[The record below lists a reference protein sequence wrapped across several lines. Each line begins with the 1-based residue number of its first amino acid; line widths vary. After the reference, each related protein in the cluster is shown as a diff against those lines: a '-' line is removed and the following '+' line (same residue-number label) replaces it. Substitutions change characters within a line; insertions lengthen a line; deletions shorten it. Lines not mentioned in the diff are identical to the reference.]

1 MFQWRSLPAG
11 VRITDKG
18 CYGLAAGE
26 VVLRLLYMASFA
38 PTDPAVAAT
47 SATQSTTHRLSTPG
61 LFGFSI
67 GMIGDRIF
75 RDAPALLL
83 LLFMTN
89 YLAIPPAI
97 AGTAIFVPKLLIVFV
112 DPLVGSLSDRLNSR
126 WGRRR
131 PLMLIGAVLA
141 SISIVLFFHVPRF
154 ETPFAQALYMSFM
167 VFVGFSGYSL
177 FSVPYLVMASEVAH
191 DDEERRKVMSWR
203 VVFMAI
209 GLSMSAFAGGLV
221 EAIGG
226 GDAGY
231 STMSWIYASVCL
243 VTMMATVMST
253 AGVPIAAGNPNRV
266 GLREQ
271 LRILASSRRYL
282 RLLLI
287 GFLQKLGEGVGYGSF
302 AYFCIYVVKQP
313 LHAIGFVVLAATAGQ
328 IVAQPFWLRA
338 SRRWSVGTLYS
349 IAALGWCLNLL
360 LWLAMK
366 GQSELWLIPLGL
378 QAGLS
383 AGGLLMVT
391 LSMLSSVMASDSA
404 ETGIN
409 REGIFSGF
417 WLAAEKLAFAL
428 GALVVGVLL
437 GLFGF
442 VEGAG
447 GAQTSQ
453 SNFAVLG
460 IGITYCGVN
469 LVIYILSIVAALRF
483 ERFEVKSS

>member
-1 MFQWRSLPAG
+1 
-11 VRITDKG
+11 
-18 CYGLAAGE
+18 
-26 VVLRLLYMASFA
+26 MASTA
-38 PTDPAVAAT
+38 PADTT
-47 SATQSTTHRLSTPG
+47 STVYSSELSGRHRLSIPG

-89 YLAIPPAI
+89 FLAIPPAL
-97 AGTAIFVPKLLIVFV
+97 AGAAIFVPKLLIVFV
-112 DPLVGSLSDRLNSR
+112 DPLVGSLSDRLNTR

-131 PLMLIGAVLA
+131 PLMLVGALLA

-154 ETPFAQALYMSFM
+154 ETPFMQAMYMSFI

-177 FSVPYLVMASEVAH
+177 FSVPYLVMASEIGGS
-191 DDEERRKVMSWR
+191 DDERRTIMSWR

-209 GLSMSAFAGGLV
+209 GLSMSAFAGGIV

-231 STMSWIYASVCL
+231 ATMSWIYASVCL
-243 VTMMATVMST
+243 VTMLATVFST
-253 AGVPIAAGNPNRV
+253 TGVPIAV
-266 GLREQ
+266 GDPDRMTLGMQ
-271 LRILASSRRYL
+271 LRFLVSSRRYV
-282 RLLLI
+282 RLLLV

-302 AYFCIYVVKQP
+302 AYFCIYVVQQP
-313 LHAIGFVVLAATAGQ
+313 LNAIGFVVLAATAGQ
-328 IVAQPFWLRA
+328 VIAQPFWLRA
-338 SRRWSVGTLYS
+338 SRRWSPGTLYTVS
-349 IAALGWCLNLL
+349 VFGWCLNLL

-366 GQSELWLIPLGL
+366 GQSEWWLIPLGL
-378 QAGLS
+378 QAGIS

-391 LSMLSSVMASDSA
+391 LSMLSNVMASDSA
-404 ETGIN
+404 ASGVN

-437 GLFGF
+437 SLFGF

-447 GAQTSQ
+447 GAHVAQ
-453 SNFAVLG
+453 SGAAVLG

-469 LVIYILSIVAALRF
+469 MLVYLISIVAARRF
-483 ERFEVKSS
+483 ERLEAATR